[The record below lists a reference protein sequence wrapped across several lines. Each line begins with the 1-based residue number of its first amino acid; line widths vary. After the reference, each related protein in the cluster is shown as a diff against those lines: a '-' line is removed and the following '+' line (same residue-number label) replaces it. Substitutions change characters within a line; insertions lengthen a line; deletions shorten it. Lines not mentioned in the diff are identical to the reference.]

1 MMINSTTK
9 CICFSR
15 VSTSSQTLES
25 QNEVLY
31 QYAHK
36 EGYNDNEIKLIE
48 QTESAVLN
56 DIDNRIGIQ
65 QLFRLIEETP
75 SIKCVIVFEISRIA
89 RRPDVLYKVRDYLLE
104 KKIQLIC
111 IKPEIRLLDEA
122 GNFSQSANLIFS
134 IFSSL
139 AESEGFIRKERFA
152 RAKNMLKHQNKKFAG
167 AVIFGYMKDENK
179 KCIPHPLYGK
189 IIQELFHHYINNECS
204 LYDTYMWANKNWP
217 ETFPIV
223 DYMKAAHT
231 INHLLSKEV
240 YWKGNWCYDPL
251 VSNEIGEKCQ
261 EKKHNAQ
268 VKPRYMSKKQYLA
281 RGKCTCGHC
290 GRIMTGIG
298 GNVNAYYCST
308 DRQHRLQV
316 NIEAVDFILWEECRT
331 AINIGSTFDN
341 TKIIFEAKQNLETK
355 FSLKEQ
361 YETKL
366 EDIYNKQS
374 KLLNL
379 YLNGKINDRL
389 YNEKNDKLE
398 EEIQLYKQN
407 INKIKIEIDE
417 LNITLDNIKNKPL
430 TTNNIVV
437 DNITDFNLKLEYVK
451 KYIDRIICTKQDD
464 GNVLIEVTFNFPIIT
479 AKSKYIYCGKGGSRK
494 IYRIN
499 QDETVDR
506 IF

>member
-1 MMINSTTK
+1 MDKKIVLLSRISTGDQ
-9 CICFSR
+9 S
-15 VSTSSQTLES
+15 LES
-25 QNEVLY
+25 QTNDLI
-31 QYAHK
+31 K
-36 EGYNDNEIKLIE
+36 EAIRLGYSIDNQIIIETVESAIKLSE
-48 QTESAVLN
+48 EE
-56 DIDNRIGIQ
+56 RIGLQKLKQYIETGEVDSIICWEPSRLSRQ
-65 QLFRLIEETP
+65 QKTLY
-75 SIKCVIVFEISRIA
+75 SI
-89 RRPDVLYKVRDYLLE
+89 RDYLIN
-104 KKIQLIC
+104 KKIQLYC
-111 IKPEIRLLDEA
+111 LNPYFKLLNDDRTQIDTTA
-122 GNFSQSANLIFS
+122 NIVFSLFS
-134 IFSSL
+134 VI
-139 AESEGFIRKERFA
+139 SENEMTLKKSRFA
-152 RAKNMLKHQNKKFAG
+152 RAKNELRNQNKKFAG

-268 VKPRYMSKKQYLA
+268 AKPRYMSKKQYLA

-316 NIEAVDFILWEECRT
+316 NIEAIDFILWEECRT

-366 EDIYNKQS
+366 EDTYNKQS

-398 EEIQLYKQN
+398 EEIQLYKKN

-417 LNITLDNIKNKPL
+417 LNITLDNLKNKPL
-430 TTNNIVV
+430 TTNNLNV

-499 QDETVDR
+499 QDEIVDR